1 MTFKDSLRRTKTGV
15 FTNWTEDDRTEFKKS
30 LQLSG
35 ESISK
40 SYLKTI
46 CGFANNKGGRI
57 VYGID
62 PDNSQLLG
70 IKETF
75 ENLDNK
81 YFSTGIKDGIDGS
94 IDFKFFTKRYGAIL
108 IGVLEVKQ
116 AESKPVILKTNFDN
130 DGEKGIAGE
139 IYFRYNALTTKI
151 QAPDLRALID
161 GEINKGTKKVL
172 NQINKVIEAGPNTA
186 ILNTTTGEI
195 DTNGTT
201 KIIIDPETLKNLNL
215 IREGSFDEKEGAPA
229 YVIKGQLEIESTT
242 KTIIE
247 KTIQKAIH
255 SNDLYDSFIKQEC
268 SLPEAH
274 FKEIVFQSSHYYPC
288 YFFISKWGKDRKSAI
303 QYLESLKD
311 PELKNST
318 RKDLIKRL
326 EGKIAIKPLGSI
338 IRKITESDFD
348 NVITIKPKYG
358 LKGRVDKT
366 IIRSISFNSL
376 NKLKPLPTQIIKDYL
391 KETIEAFSF
400 LDKDF
405 VLTNKAF
412 LLTELKKVRDELTV
426 DDSAEKS
433 IFKKTVCLLDE
444 YLHS

>member
-1 MTFKDSLRRTKTGV
+1 MTFKESLKKTKTGV
-15 FTNWTEDDRTEFKKS
+15 FTNWTEDDCTEFKKS

-46 CGFANNKGGRI
+46 CGFANNKGGQI

-62 PDNSQLLG
+62 PDNSQLVG
-70 IKETF
+70 IKETL
-75 ENLDNK
+75 EDLDNR

-94 IDFKFFTKRYGAIL
+94 IDFKFFTRRFDAIL
-108 IGVLEVKQ
+108 IGVLEVNQ
-116 AESKPVILKTNFDN
+116 AESKPVILKTNFDI

-151 QAPDLRALID
+151 QAPDLRTLVD
-161 GEINKGTKKVL
+161 GEINKRTKKVL
-172 NQINKVIEAGPNTA
+172 NQINKVIEAGPNSA

-195 DTNGTT
+195 DTDGTT
-201 KIIIDPETLKNLNL
+201 KIIIDSETLKNLNL
-215 IREGSFDEKEGAPA
+215 IREGSFNEKEGAPA
-229 YVIKGQLEIESTT
+229 YIIKGHLEIESTT
-242 KTIIE
+242 NTIIE

-288 YFFISKWGKDRKSAI
+288 YFFISKWGKDKKFAI
-303 QYLESLKD
+303 QYLELLKD

-318 RKDLIKRL
+318 RRDLIKRL
-326 EGKIAIKPLGSI
+326 DGKISIKPLGSI
-338 IRKITESDFD
+338 INKIVESEFD
-348 NVITIKPKYG
+348 NLVDIKSKYG

-366 IIRSISFNSL
+366 IVRSISFNSL
-376 NKLKPLPTQIIKDYL
+376 NKLEPLPTQIIKDYL
-391 KETIEAFSF
+391 KEAIEAFSF
-400 LDKDF
+400 LDKEF
-405 VLTNKAF
+405 VLANKGF
-412 LLTELKKVRDELTV
+412 VLSELKKVRDEITV
-426 DDSAEKS
+426 EDSAEKS
-433 IFKKTVCLLDE
+433 ILKKTVCLLDE
-444 YLHS
+444 YLYG